1 MTFPLLPPALR
12 PSFPQLEEKLGTCDF
27 HLHTQLSDGV
37 DSLEVLLQHVL
48 DHRLGAFALTD
59 HDTILGNASLIRLLK
74 ERRAQDPSAALPYF
88 VPGVEMS
95 LKEGDEIVHVLAY
108 FPDGQTAPL
117 VPFLR
122 RIQSWRMARN
132 RLICEHLQK
141 LGMAITM
148 EEVYEGPP
156 DPELIRGRVTMAR
169 LLCDKGYLTSVDEAF
184 DKVSALAHPPMTQD
198 LPQASE
204 GVAAIRQAGGLPI
217 LAHPY
222 KYSLDKLHLS
232 SLDRLVQK
240 LVDQGLMGIEAG
252 YWAYT
257 PSQQKALHQLARQ
270 FGLVV
275 SAGSDYHGAIRR
287 NAMYTQGYIWY
298 QAD

>member
-1 MTFPLLPPALR
+1 MTFPLLPPPLR
-12 PSFPQLEEKLGTCDF
+12 PHFPQLEEELGTCDF
-27 HLHTQLSDGV
+27 HLHTCLSDGV
-37 DSLEVLLQHVL
+37 DSLSTLLQHVL
-48 DHRLGAFALTD
+48 DHHLGAFALTD
-59 HDTILGNASLIRLLK
+59 HDTIRGNATIIRLLQ
-74 ERRAQDPSAALPYF
+74 ERRTQDPTAPLPYF

-95 LKEGDEIVHVLAY
+95 LKERDEILHVLAY
-108 FPDGQTAPL
+108 FPDGQTAPI

-122 RIQSWRMARN
+122 RIQSWRIDRN
-132 RLICEHLQK
+132 RLICERLQE
-141 LGMAITM
+141 LGMDITM
-148 EEVYEGPP
+148 DEVYEGQP

-198 LPQASE
+198 LPQATE
-204 GVAAIRQAGGLPI
+204 GVAAIRQAGGIPI

-222 KYSLDKLHLS
+222 KYSLEKLHLS
-232 SLDRLVQK
+232 SLDLLVEK

-252 YWAYT
+252 YWAYS
-257 PSQQKALHQLARQ
+257 PPQQKTLHQLAKQ

-298 QAD
+298 QET